1 MAFSNIENCSNTC
14 DKVCIQAHKV
24 FDACLKQ
31 MTQEGVTLTLTDSS
45 PATPVSPLTFV
56 SGKSLSS
63 VGVVTNLVVDRLP
76 DKQKYGRVQCDVTI
90 PVEVSFVDANGTE
103 GTGKGDLTVHEDV
116 VMALPDPSIVP
127 YEVEAVVSTVCPDG
141 FYLGAET
148 QSGTTTFQFSVVA
161 CISIILKIVM
171 KVDLL
176 VPTYGYA
183 VIPPCQD
190 FAQEVC
196 EGFFELPL
204 FPANG

>member
-141 FYLGAET
+141 FYLVTET
-148 QSGTTTFQFSVVA
+148 QSGTSTFQFSVVA

-183 VIPPCQD
+183 IIPPCQD